1 MPHSIRYTWN
11 DAIFFYELRSYI
23 IEIHSMQSVYK
34 MIKTI
39 E

>member
-1 MPHSIRYTWN
+1 MPHSICYTWN

-23 IEIHSMQSVYK
+23 IEINSMQSGYK
-34 MIKTI
+34 MIKTV